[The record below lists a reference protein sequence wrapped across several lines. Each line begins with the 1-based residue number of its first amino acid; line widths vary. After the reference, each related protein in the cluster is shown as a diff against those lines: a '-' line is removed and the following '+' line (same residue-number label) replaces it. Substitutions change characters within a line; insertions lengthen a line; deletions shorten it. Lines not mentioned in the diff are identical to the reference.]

1 MLSKFEEQELEKIK
15 HNIALL
21 KDIPEELKAN
31 EAFMLEAV
39 KISSFAMDY
48 AAPTLKN
55 KESFV
60 LKAILINCNSYI
72 YISDNLKDREN
83 ITSLAIRKEPKL
95 YFYASSRLKADEYFK
110 NTALKINSWYP
121 WIKLNKLIKNNF
133 IEGISDTFAIIYGDY
148 GILKKIYGRELD
160 PNQLKH
166 GLIDITLIPQLSGVL
181 INYGLPSMQRSEN
194 PFIYIRDEERW
205 NDSIIL
211 RNISCCVGFG
221 LQFLRFA
228 LAAAATLMVLPLV
241 ALVHVLKFPFTYSYQ
256 HSLLQLEG
264 IIYDTESKKPVS
276 GNTTLAE
283 FIATTNSTLNDLSG
297 YKSSDI
303 TSYSSENSQVDT
315 YGSLRSTSPQLFF
328 RPLDSN
334 RSSHLRAKEIAA
346 ALEID
351 ENYDPNNSQSAAI
364 GRSFY

>member
-1 MLSKFEEQELEKIK
+1 M
-15 HNIALL
+15 
-21 KDIPEELKAN
+21 
-31 EAFMLEAV
+31 
-39 KISSFAMDY
+39 
-48 AAPTLKN
+48 
-55 KESFV
+55 
-60 LKAILINCNSYI
+60 
-72 YISDNLKDREN
+72 
-83 ITSLAIRKEPKL
+83 
-95 YFYASSRLKADEYFK
+95 
-110 NTALKINSWYP
+110 KINSWYP
-121 WIKLNKLIKNNF
+121 WIKLNKVIKNNF
-133 IEGISDTFAIIYGDY
+133 FEGISDTFAIMYGDY

-166 GLIDITLIPQLSGVL
+166 GLIDITLLPQLSNVL
-181 INYGLPSMQRSEN
+181 INYGLPSRQRSDN

-211 RNISCCVGFG
+211 RNISCCIGFG

-228 LAAAATLMVLPLV
+228 MAAAATLMVLPLV

-256 HSLLQLEG
+256 RSLLQLEG
-264 IIYDTESKKPVS
+264 VIYDTESKNPVS

-303 TSYSSENSQVDT
+303 TSYSSENSQVDR
-315 YGSLRSTSPQLFF
+315 YGSLRSTHPQLFF
-328 RPLDSN
+328 KPLASN
-334 RSSHLRAKEIAA
+334 TPSHLRAKEIAA

-351 ENYDPNNSQSAAI
+351 EHFDPNNPQSTAI